1 MDLNRLDTL
10 WYKNNNLFKIVE
22 DLPQVG
28 QSNTIYL
35 IQNGENSYKA
45 YVYINGEFSCL
56 GENVDITEILNRLTN
71 LEFNLSFIDI

>member
-10 WYKNNNLFKIVE
+10 WYKNGNLFKLVDE
-22 DLPQVG
+22 LPQVG
-28 QSNTIYL
+28 QSDSIYL

-45 YVYINGEFSCL
+45 YIYINGQFSCL
-56 GENVDITEILNRLTN
+56 GEDVQINEIIERLTN

>member
-10 WYKNNNLFKIVE
+10 WYKNGNLFKLV
-22 DLPQVG
+22 DKLPQVG
-28 QSNTIYL
+28 QSDSIYL

-45 YVYINGEFSCL
+45 YIYINGQFSCL
-56 GENVDITEILNRLTN
+56 GEDVQITEIIERLTN